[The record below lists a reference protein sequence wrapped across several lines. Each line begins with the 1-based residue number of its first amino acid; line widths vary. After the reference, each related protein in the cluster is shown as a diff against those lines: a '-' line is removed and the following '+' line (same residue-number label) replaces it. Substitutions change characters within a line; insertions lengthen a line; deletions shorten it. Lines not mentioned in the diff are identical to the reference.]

1 MVENQMTTRESLL
14 NDLNETISHLLDI
27 CQAIRDPNSLVY
39 EGWTVKDVLSHLTFW
54 HESFARNASDLVKG
68 LKPKPLRGK
77 YSLLNERCFAEFRS
91 LTMEEVITRFKKA
104 HAVIQESV
112 LDDKLKFIPYR
123 VGSRDYPPD
132 EHLKIVND
140 HIKEHTNDIKKVFT
154 GLK

>member
-1 MVENQMTTRESLL
+1 MTTRENLL
-14 NDLNETISHLLDI
+14 NDLNETVSQLLET
-27 CQAIRDPNSLVY
+27 CQGIRDPNSLVY

-68 LKPKPLRGK
+68 SKPKPLRGK
-77 YSLLNERCFAEFRS
+77 YSLLNERCFAEFRP

-104 HAVIQESV
+104 HAVIQENI
-112 LDDKLKFIPYR
+112 LDDKLKLIPYR

-140 HIKEHTNDIKKVFT
+140 HIKEHTNDIKKVFP